1 MTALIPTPCNQE
13 VEKYLELWDSND
25 KFVLQEKSI
34 NKLFT
39 EIFTDNTDMEHVL
52 IKASVLNDF
61 YSTNVFSIYDMAT
74 HIVSLDID
82 ERLKNG
88 DEDLVSKIGHTEIAG
103 KKKYFYSFATKYCS
117 HHNPEAFPI
126 YDSYV
131 EKVLMHF
138 KKKDKFAVYKQDDLK
153 DYPTYKD
160 ILSQF
165 AKFYGI
171 TSYSLK
177 ELDMYL
183 WQLGKK
189 FFPQKT
195 KKDGK

>member
-1 MTALIPTPCNQE
+1 MAIYISNPCNQE
-13 VEKYLELWDSND
+13 VEKYLDKWDSNE
-25 KFVLQEKSI
+25 KFVSQENSI

-39 EIFTDNTDMEHVL
+39 EIFPDNTNIEHVL

-61 YSTNVFSIYDMAT
+61 YSTNIFSIYDMAK

-82 ERLKNG
+82 ESLKKG
-88 DEDLVSKIGHTEIAG
+88 DASLVFKIGHIVIAG
-103 KKKYFYSFATKYCS
+103 KERYFYSFATKYCS

-131 EKVLMHF
+131 EEVLIHF
-138 KKKDKFAVYKQDDLK
+138 KKKDR
-153 DYPTYKD
+153 
-160 ILSQF
+160 F
-165 AKFYGI
+165 AKFKQSDLKNYHKYKKILLAFMDFYNI
-171 TSYSLK
+171 TSYSPK

-189 FFPQKT
+189 FFSQ
-195 KKDGK
+195 